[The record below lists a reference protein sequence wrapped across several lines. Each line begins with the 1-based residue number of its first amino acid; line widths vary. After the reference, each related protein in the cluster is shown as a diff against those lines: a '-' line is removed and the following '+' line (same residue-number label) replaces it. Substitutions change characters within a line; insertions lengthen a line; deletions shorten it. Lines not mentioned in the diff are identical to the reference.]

1 MQKTLKLNA
10 VLTRFLRD
18 TRGATAVE
26 YVLIATVIGVG
37 IIVGVRAM
45 SDSLNGLFNNAN
57 DAFTQ

>member
-1 MQKTLKLNA
+1 M
-10 VLTRFLRD
+10 FLRICD
-18 TRGATAVE
+18 KLTKNEEGATAVE